1 MTLKQRAVVQTAGIL
16 AVIVGASVALTALLN
31 YLTAGQI
38 INGLAFAS
46 IALLI
51 YSMYGVVLSR
61 LEYQDKLKEITKNNP
76 TLK

>member
-1 MTLKQRAVVQTAGIL
+1 MTLKQRAILQTAGIL
-16 AVIVGASVALTALLN
+16 AVIVGASLAVTALLN

-38 INGLAFAS
+38 INGLAVAS

-61 LEYQDKLKEITKNNP
+61 LEYDEKLKDLVDKR
-76 TLK
+76 

>member
-1 MTLKQRAVVQTAGIL
+1 MTLKQRAVVQTLGIL
-16 AVIVGASVALTALLN
+16 AVILGASLGVTFVLN

-51 YSMYGVVLSR
+51 YSMYGVILSR
-61 LEYQDKLKEITKNNP
+61 LEYEAKLKEMVDKR
-76 TLK
+76 

>member
-1 MTLKQRAVVQTAGIL
+1 MTLKQKAIVQTLGIL
-16 AVIVGASVALTALLN
+16 AVIVGVSVATTALLN

-61 LEYQDKLKEITKNNP
+61 LEYNEKLKEIAKNNP

>member
-1 MTLKQRAVVQTAGIL
+1 MTLKQRAVLQTAGIL

-61 LEYQDKLKEITKNNP
+61 LEYDEKLKEITKNNP

>member
-61 LEYQDKLKEITKNNP
+61 LEYNEKLKEITKNTP

>member
-1 MTLKQRAVVQTAGIL
+1 M

-61 LEYQDKLKEITKNNP
+61 LEYDEKLKEITKNNP

>member
-1 MTLKQRAVVQTAGIL
+1 MTLKQRAAVQTAAIL
-16 AVIVGASVALTALLN
+16 AVIIGASVALTALLN
-31 YLTAGQI
+31 YLTAGEI

-61 LEYQDKLKEITKNNP
+61 LEYTDKLKEITKNNP

>member
-61 LEYQDKLKEITKNNP
+61 LEYDEKLKEITKNNP

>member
-1 MTLKQRAVVQTAGIL
+1 MTLKQRAILHTAGIL
-16 AVIVGASVALTALLN
+16 AVIVAASVGVTALLN
-31 YLTAGQI
+31 YLTAGEI

-61 LEYQDKLKEITKNNP
+61 LEYREKLNEIAKNNP

>member
-1 MTLKQRAVVQTAGIL
+1 MTLKQRAILQTAGIL
-16 AVIVGASVALTALLN
+16 AVIVSASLAVTALLN

-61 LEYQDKLKEITKNNP
+61 LEYDEKLKDLVDKR
-76 TLK
+76 

>member
-16 AVIVGASVALTALLN
+16 AVIVGTSVALTALLN

>member
-16 AVIVGASVALTALLN
+16 AVIVGVSVGATALLN

-38 INGLAFAS
+38 INGLAAAS

-61 LEYQDKLKEITKNNP
+61 LEYDEKLKEIAKNNP